1 MAAEFV
7 ALIHP
12 PAITPIR
19 MTARIIVCATA
30 HSTHS
35 VHITSFS

>member
-1 MAAEFV
+1 MTAEFV
-7 ALIHP
+7 TLIHP

-30 HSTHS
+30 HFTNS
-35 VHITSFS
+35 VHTLF